1 MPPVAPLTI
10 HLNPSRRLLAIQLAA
25 HVIAAS
31 AVLVSSVPGWVA
43 ALLLLLVGYS
53 LARQRNAEIPTSLIL
68 RDAGRFEK
76 VGADGTVT
84 EAEVHPHTMVISPLI
99 VLLYRQDDRTGALV
113 LANDSL
119 SPGNARELRLWLR
132 WRARAAQP
140 V

>member
-1 MPPVAPLTI
+1 
-10 HLNPSRRLLAIQLAA
+10 
-25 HVIAAS
+25 
-31 AVLVSSVPGWVA
+31 
-43 ALLLLLVGYS
+43 LLLVGYS